1 MDDKGRRRRNE
12 LIRQIWA
19 DESGL
24 GDGDIFWQTAER
36 VSKSCR
42 GAAPYKLRRNEWY
55 KVLRQM
61 IVLYLEE
68 CKSHDWEPSFAHF
81 RKNMYVYG
89 MLWRHITYEDS
100 PVIMQIYS
108 DVESLVSDDIA
119 GFGKSVLE

>member
-1 MDDKGRRRRNE
+1 MDDIGRRRRNE

-24 GDGDIFWQTAER
+24 GDGDIFWQTAEK

-42 GAAPYKLRRNEWY
+42 SAAPYKLRRNEWY

-61 IVLYLEE
+61 IVLYLDE
-68 CKSHDWEPSFAHF
+68 CKSMGWKPSFVHF

-89 MLWRHITYEDS
+89 LLWRHITYKDS
-100 PVIMQIYS
+100 PVIMRVYS
-108 DVESLVSDDIA
+108 EVESLTLDDVS
-119 GFGKSVLE
+119 GFGRSIFE